1 MQPRELM
8 LAHGAQVL
16 SDVQLLEVLI
26 GAGGRGHSKTVIAEA
41 LLGTFPRLKDMGSA
55 SLEELM
61 AISGIGLSKASLLA
75 ASIELGQRV

>member
-41 LLGTFPRLKDMGSA
+41 LLGTFPG
-55 SLEELM
+55 
-61 AISGIGLSKASLLA
+61 
-75 ASIELGQRV
+75 